1 MKTALSVVFYIFE
14 SFSILFS
21 FVGMFVRFDPNK
33 TQKGIDVFLI
43 ISFIGWGVSF
53 IILDDSLY
61 VEKKFPPK
69 R

>member
-21 FVGMFVRFDPNK
+21 FVVMSVRFDPNK

-61 VEKKFPPK
+61 VEKKFSPK
-69 R
+69 S

>member
-33 TQKGIDVFLI
+33 AQKGIDVFLI
-43 ISFIGWGVSF
+43 ISFTGWGVSF
-53 IILDDSLY
+53 IILDDILY

-69 R
+69 S